1 MIATWRRCA
10 SGSPAPA
17 LDLDLYEDAAL
28 RDSRNV
34 FARIRDA
41 GSVVWLP
48 RHRMYAMGRFDD
60 VRSALRDDELF
71 PSGRGVAANRPINLL
86 GRETTL
92 FSDGDT
98 HARRRRVLMRSLGA
112 RALET
117 ILEPLAS
124 EAAAVVDELVRRR
137 QFEAGADF
145 AARLPVSVVAKLVG
159 VRGGSDQM
167 LRWAA
172 ATFEGLGPLNRRAL
186 RSLGH
191 SLGLLLYSLR
201 LQPGAVAPGSWAAS
215 VFEAQRSGE
224 LSGREARALI
234 IDFVAPALDTTI
246 LASTH
251 LVWILSQES
260 HAWCRSASAPI

>member
-1 MIATWRRCA
+1 MITTWRHCA

-28 RDSRNV
+28 RDSRDV

-60 VRSALRDDELF
+60 VRSALRDDE

-98 HARRRRVLMRSLGA
+98 HARRRWVLMRSLGA
-112 RALET
+112 RALEA
-117 ILEPLAS
+117 ILRPLIS

-137 QFEAGADF
+137 QFEAGAGF
-145 AARLPVSVVAKLVG
+145 AARLPVSIVAKLVG
-159 VRGGSDQM
+159 VRGGSDRM
-167 LRWAA
+167 LRWA

-186 RSLGH
+186 RSLRH
-191 SLGLLLYSLR
+191 SLGLFLYSLR

-234 IDFVAPALDTTI
+234 NRSNHKPRSPSAA
-246 LASTH
+246 
-251 LVWILSQES
+251 QQR
-260 HAWCRSASAPI
+260 CRGWSGCRRRSRSVDDRYA

>member
-1 MIATWRRCA
+1 MITTWRRRA
-10 SGSPAPA
+10 SGSPGPA

-28 RDSRNV
+28 RDSRDV
-34 FARIRDA
+34 FARIREA

-71 PSGRGVAANRPINLL
+71 LSGRGVAANRPINLL

-137 QFEAGADF
+137 QFEAGAELL
-145 AARLPVSVVAKLVG
+145 ARLRVGVVAKASVG
-159 VRGGSDQM
+159 VRGGSDRM

-186 RSLGH
+186 RSLQQP
-191 SLGLLLYSLR
+191 LGLFLYSPCICNPVAWR
-201 LQPGAVAPGSWAAS
+201 RGAGRPRSSRRASDRASSAVQRRAP
-215 VFEAQRSGE
+215 
-224 LSGREARALI
+224 
-234 IDFVAPALDTTI
+234 
-246 LASTH
+246 
-251 LVWILSQES
+251 
-260 HAWCRSASAPI
+260 